1 MKEEF
6 DQLLK
11 AMIESSE
18 GASDLLFVV
27 DRHPQV
33 ENHGKLTPFKRTPD
47 EALLNSVRI
56 EGWAKVII
64 NENQRLI
71 QDMAKAG
78 SCDCSYQLPG
88 FCRFRVNIY
97 KQNGNYAMVLRK
109 LNTQIPSIEKLKL
122 APVFREIIKE
132 KNGIVFVTGGTG
144 SGKTT
149 TLAALLNE
157 VNQNG
162 EVHIVTLE
170 DPIEFMHPHIKAT
183 FSQRE
188 MGRDFF
194 AFADGLRAALRQ
206 APKIILVG
214 EIRDRETMEIALT
227 AAETGHVVYSTLHT
241 ISAAQTINRILG
253 MFDTEEEKQVRD
265 RLAETLR
272 YVISQR
278 LVPKQGGGRLLVTE
292 LLGSNM
298 RSREAIALG
307 ENENRRLSDIIEAA
321 STSGWHTFE
330 QSLLK
335 AYEENLVT
343 EETALL
349 YCVNRTL
356 MRQRIDVAKKRRE
369 SGPGASTLK
378 MKASEE
384 PRPAPMEIPPMPA
397 QPADFKPAQP
407 SVAPAMPF
415 RANPAPAVAPMSV
428 APLQPQMSNPATA
441 PANPVHPKIPQMSPE
456 QVAAIQMKL
465 TK

>member
-6 DQLLK
+6 DLLLK
-11 AMIESSE
+11 SMIESCE

-33 ENHGKLTPFKRTPD
+33 ENHGKLMPFAPNPAD
-47 EALLNSVRI
+47 PLLNTARI
-56 EGWAKVII
+56 EGWARVII

-71 QDMAKAG
+71 QDLTKAG
-78 SCDCSYQLPG
+78 SCDCSYQLSG
-88 FCRFRVNIY
+88 VCRFRVNIY
-97 KQNGNYAMVLRK
+97 RQNGNYAMVLRK
-109 LNTQIPSIEKLKL
+109 LQTQIPSIERLKL
-122 APVFREIIKE
+122 APVFREVIKE

-157 VNQNG
+157 VNQNS
-162 EVHIVTLE
+162 EVHVVTLE
-170 DPIEFMHPHIKAT
+170 DPIEFMHPHVKST

-194 AFADGLRAALRQ
+194 SFADGLRAALRQ

-227 AAETGHVVYSTLHT
+227 AAETGHVVFSTLHT

-253 MFDTEEEKQVRD
+253 MFNTEEEKQVRE

-278 LVPKQGGGRLLVTE
+278 LVPKQAGGRLLVTE
-292 LLGSNM
+292 LMGSNL

-307 ENENRRLSDIIEAA
+307 ENENRRLTDVIEAG
-321 STSGWHTFE
+321 STAGWHTFE
-330 QSLLK
+330 QSLIK
-335 AYEENLVT
+335 AYEENLIT

-349 YCVNRTL
+349 YCVNRTQ
-356 MRQRIDVAKKRRE
+356 MRQRIDTVQKRRD
-369 SGPGASTLK
+369 SAPGASTLK
-378 MKASEE
+378 MKAAEVPAKPVPPPLAAPGQASPLPEM
-384 PRPAPMEIPPMPA
+384 RPGVTTSVQMKPMPA
-397 QPADFKPAQP
+397 KPVVIAPKPAP
-407 SVAPAMPF
+407 VAPMP
-415 RANPAPAVAPMSV
+415 ATPAPAAPV
-428 APLQPQMSNPATA
+428 
-441 PANPVHPKIPQMSPE
+441 
-456 QVAAIQMKL
+456 QMKPVP
-465 TK
+465 

>member
-11 AMIESSE
+11 TMLETFE
-18 GASDLLFVV
+18 GASDLLFVA
-27 DRHPQV
+27 DRNPQV

-47 EALLNSVRI
+47 EPLLNSARI
-56 EGWAKVII
+56 EGWARVII

-71 QDMAKAG
+71 QDLAKAG
-78 SCDCSYQLPG
+78 ACDCSYQLAG

-109 LNTQIPSIEKLKL
+109 LNTKIPSIDGLNL

-132 KNGIVFVTGGTG
+132 KNGVIFVTGGTG

-157 VNQNG
+157 INQTS
-162 EVHIVTLE
+162 EVHVVTLE
-170 DPIEFMHPHIKAT
+170 DPIEFMHPHVKAT

-194 AFADGLRAALRQ
+194 SFSDGLRAALRQ
-206 APKIILVG
+206 APKMILVG

-253 MFDTEEEKQVRD
+253 MFNPEEEKQVRE
-265 RLAETLR
+265 RLAETVR
-272 YVISQR
+272 YVVSQR
-278 LVPKQGGGRLLVTE
+278 LVPKQSGGRLLVTE
-292 LLGSNM
+292 LLGSNL

-307 ENENRRLSDIIEAA
+307 ENEHRRLTDVIEAS

-330 QSLLK
+330 QSLIK
-335 AYEENLVT
+335 AYEEKLVS

-349 YCVNRTL
+349 YCVNRNQ
-356 MRQRIDVAKKRRE
+356 MRQRIDVVNKRRDAA
-369 SGPGASTLK
+369 PGASTLK
-378 MKASEE
+378 MKSVGEAAPK
-384 PRPAPMEIPPMPA
+384 PRPAPLPMAPQMPSAQTSSPEMKPMQMNPTAGVSA
-397 QPADFKPAQP
+397 QPRPSQPTVVSSIPLNMKPGGA
-407 SVAPAMPF
+407 
-415 RANPAPAVAPMSV
+415 
-428 APLQPQMSNPATA
+428 
-441 PANPVHPKIPQMSPE
+441 E
-456 QVAAIQMKL
+456 
-465 TK
+465 

>member
-1 MKEEF
+1 MKAEF
-6 DQLLK
+6 DQLLTS
-11 AMIESSE
+11 MIQSSA

-27 DRHPQV
+27 GRHCQV
-33 ENHGKLTPFKRTPD
+33 ESYGKLVPFTTDPS
-47 EALLNSVRI
+47 EPLLTSARI
-56 EGWAKVII
+56 EGWARVII
-64 NENQRLI
+64 NGNERLM
-71 QDMAKAG
+71 QDLAKAG
-78 SCDCSYQLPG
+78 SCDCSYQLESV
-88 FCRFRVNIY
+88 CRFRVNIY

-109 LNTQIPSIEKLKL
+109 LQTQIPTIDGLKL
-122 APVFREIIKE
+122 APVFREVIKE

-157 VNQNG
+157 VNQNS

-170 DPIEFMHPHIKAT
+170 DPIEFMHPHIKST

-194 AFADGLRAALRQ
+194 AFSDGLRAALRQ

-253 MFDTEEEKQVRD
+253 MFETEEEKQVRE

-278 LVPKQGGGRLLVTE
+278 LVPKQEGGRLLVSE
-292 LLGSNM
+292 LMGSNL

-307 ENENRRLSDIIEAA
+307 ENENRRLSEIIEAGNTA
-321 STSGWHTFE
+321 GWHSFE
-330 QSLLK
+330 QSLIK
-335 AYEENLVT
+335 AYEDNLIS

-349 YCVNRTL
+349 YCVNRTQ
-356 MRQRIDVAKKRRE
+356 MRQRLDNVQKRRA
-369 SGPGASTLK
+369 SGPGVTTLK
-378 MKASEE
+378 MKPVEPPAPPARPPLPARPVPAPM
-384 PRPAPMEIPPMPA
+384 PRPATAAVPNGAAIAPKPPGTPLPPASQQPRPPLPQAAPEA
-397 QPADFKPAQP
+397 QPVQPKPVQ
-407 SVAPAMPF
+407 
-415 RANPAPAVAPMSV
+415 
-428 APLQPQMSNPATA
+428 TG
-441 PANPVHPKIPQMSPE
+441 
-456 QVAAIQMKL
+456 QVKS
-465 TK
+465 